1 MITPEKLQTLPPK
14 TMLRKI
20 LTLMETWEQ
29 KDSSAPVPPT
39 GRYSDREY
47 RCRVLKLLR
56 DRKDLLTAAQLRA
69 VEELLELLEPLGPLE
84 PVEAPGPGEPP
95 AAVVAAARAK
105 PQASEH
111 FLRLL
116 HHLRYGIM
124 EKLGIAPAD
133 WDFYDEERSRLSRK
147 AERVLPIRLFLDDI
161 RSPYNVGSIFRT
173 AEAFGVEGIILSEH
187 TASPTHKRALRTS
200 MGCTEI
206 LPWEISSLEEIS
218 KGRPVFALELG
229 GVELKDFVFPP
240 SGIAVIGSEEL
251 GISPETRHIAR
262 ESAGIVSIPLRGA
275 KASLNVATAAGILLH
290 AWVGSL
296 ARR

>member
-29 KDSSAPVPPT
+29 KDSSVPGVPAV
-39 GRYSDREY
+39 GYIDREWEY
-47 RCRVLKLLR
+47 RVRVLELLR
-56 DRKDLLTAAQLRA
+56 GRTDLLTAAQLRA
-69 VEELLELLEPLGPLE
+69 VEELLEVLRP
-84 PVEAPGPGEPP
+84 PGPPEPP
-95 AAVVAAARAK
+95 G

-133 WDFYDEERSRLSRK
+133 WDFYDEERSRLSRETEK
-147 AERVLPIRLFLDDI
+147 VLPISLFLDDI

-173 AEAFGVEGIILSEH
+173 AEAFGVESIILSKH

-206 LPWEISSLEEIS
+206 LPWEISSLEKIS
-218 KGRPVFALELG
+218 EGRPVFALELG
-229 GVELKDFVFPP
+229 GEELADFVFPP

-251 GISPETRHIAR
+251 GISPEARHIAR

-290 AWVGSL
+290 AWVESL